1 MASKL
6 EQWVGAQGCTSP
18 MITCVLSG
26 TKQGEGYTTRLRLWS
41 CSLAEQNRQRLP
53 NLLWASILKWLGH
66 RKLNLTLL
74 TRGPPTTS
82 CLNTHP
88 HQLSMLTPDAPWQP
102 QGWFTYSDMVTEDGS
117 AEDVAGHSREWKE
130 SQEEFCD
137 QWKKIKN
144 GEKIWRLLLYCFPV
158 LWGDDRKAAMQL
170 ANFKPINSEHTTG
183 SLFWLLGSHE
193 SRDLWHYVLVIFL
206 EEENS
211 YVAQV
216 LHYPTSCILSNK

>member
-137 QWKKIKN
+137 QWKKNEEWRKN
-144 GEKIWRLLLYCFPV
+144 MATASLLFPCLV
-158 LWGDDRKAAMQL
+158 GWWQKSSNAACQ
-170 ANFKPINSEHTTG
+170 FQT
-183 SLFWLLGSHE
+183 
-193 SRDLWHYVLVIFL
+193 Y
-206 EEENS
+206 
-211 YVAQV
+211 
-216 LHYPTSCILSNK
+216 